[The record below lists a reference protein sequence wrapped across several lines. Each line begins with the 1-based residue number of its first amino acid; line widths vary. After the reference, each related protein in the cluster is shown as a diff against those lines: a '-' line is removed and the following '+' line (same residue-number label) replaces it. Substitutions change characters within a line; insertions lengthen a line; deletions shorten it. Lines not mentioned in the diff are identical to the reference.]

1 MVSFISSLSLPSFFL
16 PPTSPRRRSQVLK
29 AQTYPVKINDAAY
42 NVTIDEVHILKKGK
56 TNAVIGVKGGYF
68 FLAKADNDKAEQ
80 QVPLVAA
87 SLGIGFYW
95 AVGPDA

>member
-1 MVSFISSLSLPSFFL
+1 MIPAAPVFPRRPLSLPLS
-16 PPTSPRRRSQVLK
+16 PPQVLK
-29 AQTYPVKINDAAY
+29 AQTYPVKIADGSY
-42 NVTIDEVHILKKGK
+42 NVTIDELHVLKKGK
-56 TNAVIGVKGGYF
+56 TNLIIGVKGGYF

-80 QVPLVAA
+80 QVPMVAA